1 MNAAATAGPDLTP
14 EPPAEAP
21 AAAFLRLGLERLD
34 SAEKL
39 LFREVTRRL
48 GNSLEPMPVL
58 REMLHLMSELLGLNR
73 GRVLLP
79 QTDGT
84 LAIACAY
91 GLRAEEMARGRYAPG
106 EGISGRVMLRGKAAI
121 VQDIDTEPLY
131 LARAVPRERLPQETV
146 SYIALPIPGDGRP
159 AGVLAVHRLRR
170 RRRSLAEDLAVLD
183 SIATLIGQ
191 VLRLNRLVGERTAR
205 LEAENT
211 ELKLALESRATSVA
225 AYGIVGHAPSLLRAV
240 RKLEQAAAT
249 DATVLLLGE
258 SGTGKELFAR
268 AIHQQ
273 SARRDGPFVRVN
285 CAAIPDT
292 LFEAELFG
300 HEKGAYTGATSA
312 RAGRFEQAH
321 RGTLLLDEIGDLPLA
336 MQVKL
341 LRVLQERVIERLGGQ
356 REIAVDVRIV
366 AATHQDLQGL
376 MAARRFR
383 EDLYYRLNVV
393 PIQLPALRERPDDMR
408 HLIRHFLF
416 QLNERHQRSV
426 RLAPAGMNSLA
437 AYPWPGNIRQLYNV
451 LERIV
456 VLCEADL
463 ADEALVDAALI
474 SEVQGQVLEPTPA
487 RAARQAADMPQT
499 WAAATAN
506 PNANHDPASG
516 IRPYRAVMESE
527 RETIFDAIRRTGGN
541 KSQAARL
548 LGLTLRQLNY
558 RLARFANTGAS
569 TKR

>member
-1 MNAAATAGPDLTP
+1 MGIPAPVSDPRASTA
-14 EPPAEAP
+14 
-21 AAAFLRLGLERLD
+21 AAAFLSGGDERLD
-34 SAEKL
+34 SAERL
-39 LFREVTRRL
+39 LFREVTKRL
-48 GNSLEPMPVL
+48 GNSLDPYPVI

-79 QTDGT
+79 DANGT
-84 LAIACAY
+84 LRIACAY
-91 GLRAEEMARGRYAPG
+91 GLRAEEIARGSYAPG
-106 EGISGRVMLRGKAAI
+106 EGISGRVMQRGETAI
-121 VQDIDTEPLY
+121 VQDIDSEPLY

-146 SYIALPIPGDGRP
+146 SYIALPVPGDGQP

-170 RRRSLAEDLAVLD
+170 RQRSLAEDLAVLD

-191 VLRLNRLVGERTAR
+191 VLRLSRLVQERTAR
-205 LEAENT
+205 LVQENA
-211 ELKLALESRATSVA
+211 ELKRALENRTPTVA
-225 AYGIVGHAPSLLRAV
+225 AYGIVGQAPSLLRAI

-268 AIHQQ
+268 AIHQH

-300 HEKGAYTGATSA
+300 HEKGAYTGAATA
-312 RAGRFEQAH
+312 RTGRFEQAH
-321 RGTLLLDEIGDLPLA
+321 CGTLFLDEIGDLPRL

-341 LRVLQERVIERLGGQ
+341 LRALQERVIERLGSQ

-366 AATHQDLQGL
+366 AATHQDLRAL
-376 MAARRFR
+376 MAAGRFR
-383 EDLYYRLNVV
+383 EDLYYRLHVI
-393 PIQLPALRERPDDMR
+393 PITLPPLRARPDDVK
-408 HLIRHFLF
+408 HLVRHFLF

-426 RLAPAGMNSLA
+426 RLSTAGLASLVS
-437 AYPWPGNIRQLYNV
+437 YPWPGNIRQLYNV

-456 VLCEADL
+456 VLAEADL
-463 ADEALVDAALI
+463 ADEAVVDSALI
-474 SEVQGQVLEPTPA
+474 SEVQGQALEPVAASAMPRPSQFPA
-487 RAARQAADMPQT
+487 RSNAAPGMAGTGISA
-499 WAAATAN
+499 
-506 PNANHDPASG
+506 
-516 IRPYRAVMESE
+516 IRPYQAVMEDE
-527 RETIFDAIRRTGGN
+527 RDILFETLRRTGGN

-548 LGLTLRQLNY
+548 LGLTLRQFGY
-558 RLARFANTGAS
+558 RLARFDIGPAS

>member
-1 MNAAATAGPDLTP
+1 
-14 EPPAEAP
+14 
-21 AAAFLRLGLERLD
+21 
-34 SAEKL
+34 
-39 LFREVTRRL
+39 
-48 GNSLEPMPVL
+48 
-58 REMLHLMSELLGLNR
+58 
-73 GRVLLP
+73 
-79 QTDGT
+79 
-84 LAIACAY
+84 
-91 GLRAEEMARGRYAPG
+91 
-106 EGISGRVMLRGKAAI
+106 MLRGEMLI

-131 LARAVPRERLPQETV
+131 LARAVPRERLPQETMA
-146 SYIALPIPGDGRP
+146 YIALPIPGDGKP

-170 RRRSLAEDLAVLD
+170 RQRSLAEDLAVLD

-191 VLRLNRLVGERTAR
+191 VLRLNRLVAERTAR
-205 LEAENT
+205 LEAENN
-211 ELKLALESRATSVA
+211 ELKLALESRAPSAA
-225 AYGIVGHAPSLLRAV
+225 AYGIVGQAPSLLRAV

-273 SARRDGPFVRVN
+273 SARCDGPFVRVN

-292 LFEAELFG
+292 LFEAELYG

-321 RGTLLLDEIGDLPLA
+321 RGTLFLDEIGDLPLA

-341 LRVLQERVIERLGGQ
+341 LRVLQERVIERLGSQ
-356 REIAVDVRIV
+356 REIVVDVRIV
-366 AATHQDLQGL
+366 AATHQNLQGL

-393 PIQLPALRERPDDMR
+393 PIVLPALRERPDDMR

-463 ADEALVDAALI
+463 ADEALVDGALI
-474 SEVQGQVLEPTPA
+474 SEVQGQVLEAAPVHPA
-487 RAARQAADMPQT
+487 LQVD
-499 WAAATAN
+499 TA
-506 PNANHDPASG
+506 ASG
-516 IRPYRAVMESE
+516 MDRASPHADVRGHSSALSSIRPYHAVMDGE
-527 RETIFDAIRRTGGN
+527 RETIIEAIRRTGGN

-558 RLARFANTGAS
+558 RLTRFGIAGNP
-569 TKR
+569 TKG